1 MRYRQPF
8 HEKLENIVEG
18 DRSDDA
24 GGGGGKGWVA
34 RAGGR
39 GCACARRRVRAYVRA
54 YVCAREGGMP
64 GATVTYNL
72 CSSMLSDFT

>member
-24 GGGGGKGWVA
+24 RGVGAKGGS
-34 RAGGR
+34 RAGVGAR
-39 GCACARRRVRAYVRA
+39 VRVGAGVCVRTCVRTCARVRAACLVR
-54 YVCAREGGMP
+54 
-64 GATVTYNL
+64 L
-72 CSSMLSDFT
+72 